1 MTAVCTPDIAGKPTS
16 VAGDRT
22 VVLPP
27 HRPVI
32 GDSRHGGGLVITGSG
47 WQGYSYYPLNGF
59 AGRKRLR

>member
-1 MTAVCTPDIAGKPTS
+1 MTVVSPPDIAGKPTG
-16 VAGDRT
+16 VAEDGT

-47 WQGYSYYPLNGF
+47 WQGYSKYPP
-59 AGRKRLR
+59 